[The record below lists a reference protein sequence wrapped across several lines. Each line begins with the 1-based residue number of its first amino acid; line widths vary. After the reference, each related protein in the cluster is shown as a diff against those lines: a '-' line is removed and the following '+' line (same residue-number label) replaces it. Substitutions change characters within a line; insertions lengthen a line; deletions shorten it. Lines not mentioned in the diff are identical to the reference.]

1 MSQQLY
7 HLRSKLT
14 IDIVRTVTWS
24 YCSTNIS
31 TVEGVRNES
40 AHLVSWSS
48 DSQGNQFFNTDEN
61 KFYLA
66 VDADNNIVALPGDV
80 SGEACTYCYY

>member
-1 MSQQLY
+1 ML
-7 HLRSKLT
+7 LT
-14 IDIVRTVTWS
+14 F
-24 YCSTNIS
+24 S

-40 AHLVSWSS
+40 VYLVSWSS

-80 SGEACTYCYY
+80 SDEVCTYCYY